1 LEGFASKAWIM
12 YVNVEGVFR
21 EYCVVSIIPPLL
33 SREWRALILTYP
45 KGSCSFELLN
55 ITLDR
60 SYRNVTITI
69 SNVGGS
75 WLNVAIGDRQ
85 LKLEPGGSTNVKV
98 ENLLEVI
105 SFNFESSL
113 GRAEVTVYAIWREG
127 VNLLLS
133 LTAIIILIPSMIIAS
148 YGILEYIVL
157 KRL

>member
-1 LEGFASKAWIM
+1 LSLAKIALGLAGILAAFTLSVIGSGWDTVGAPYTLTVESNVSK
-12 YVNVEGVFR
+12 
-21 EYCVVSIIPPLL
+21 
-33 SREWRALILTYP
+33 RA
-45 KGSCSFELLN
+45 FELLN

-105 SFNFESSL
+105 SFNFESGL
-113 GRAEVTVYAIWREG
+113 GRAEVTVYTIWREG
-127 VNLLLS
+127 VNPLLS

>member
-1 LEGFASKAWIM
+1 LSLAKIALGLAGILAAFTLSVIASGWDTVGAPYTLTVESNASK
-12 YVNVEGVFR
+12 
-21 EYCVVSIIPPLL
+21 
-33 SREWRALILTYP
+33 RA
-45 KGSCSFELLN
+45 FELLN

-85 LKLEPGGSTNVKV
+85 LKLEPGGSTNVRV

-113 GRAEVTVYAIWREG
+113 GRAEVTVYTIWREG